1 MPQISLYLDEDIHR
15 EIAIRAKLSNTSI
28 SKFVAT
34 TLKAHLSSDWP
45 DGFQNL
51 FGSITDKSF
60 IKQDAP
66 DCSQDLPRENL

>member
-15 EIAIRAKLSNTSI
+15 DIAIRAKLSKTSI

-34 TLKAHLSSDWP
+34 TLKAYLSSDWP
-45 DGFQNL
+45 EGFQNL
-51 FGSITDKSF
+51 FGSITDNSF

-66 DCSQDLPRENL
+66 DCSQDLPRESL